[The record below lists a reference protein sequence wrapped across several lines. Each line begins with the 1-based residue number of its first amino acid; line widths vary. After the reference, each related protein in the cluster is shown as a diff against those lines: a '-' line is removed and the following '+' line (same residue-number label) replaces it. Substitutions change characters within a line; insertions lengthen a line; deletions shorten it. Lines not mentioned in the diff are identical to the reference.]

1 MSRRVKIEEDS
12 ADRGGY
18 NIIFCESPGMFETT
32 HRLYVG
38 DLDANVIRRINLF
51 MNYNEKWEM
60 YDLPPIETPKTEED

>member
-38 DLDANVIRRINLF
+38 DLDAAVIRRINMF
-51 MNYNEKWEM
+51 MCYNSEWDM
-60 YDLPPIETPKTEED
+60 YDLPPIVKNVKEED